1 MAQKGFDLEQQSP
14 LVKEHLPSTLKQN
27 YLHQP
32 ILYNSVQVASPI
44 YEEDNCCLGC
54 CMGWLFGFFGL
65 LCLCCVNDK
74 ASYLKG
80 WVIPFVIW
88 IVAVIVLVVL
98 VATGVFSV
106 LSLKP

>member
-1 MAQKGFDLEQQSP
+1 
-14 LVKEHLPSTLKQN
+14 
-27 YLHQP
+27 
-32 ILYNSVQVASPI
+32 
-44 YEEDNCCLGC
+44 
-54 CMGWLFGFFGL
+54 MGWLFGFFGL